1 MIKNIE
7 IAKEIASILLDI
19 KAIKLSPNNPFT
31 WASGLRS
38 PIYCDNRVTLS
49 YPEKRGYIKDVI
61 AKTIKDNYPDA
72 EVIAGVATAGIPQ
85 GVLVANELNLPFVY
99 IRSSAK
105 DQGMTNKIEGK
116 LDEGKKVVVIEDLVS
131 TGKSSLNAVTA
142 LRDANVEV
150 MGMISIF
157 TYGLEIAND
166 NFKVNNCELISL
178 SDYDTMIGMA
188 VANKYV
194 SGDDENSLLLW
205 RKDPQKWSDNVN

>member
-105 DQGMTNKIEGK
+105 DHGMTNKIEGK

>member
-1 MIKNIE
+1 
-7 IAKEIASILLDI
+7 
-19 KAIKLSPNNPFT
+19 
-31 WASGLRS
+31 
-38 PIYCDNRVTLS
+38 
-49 YPEKRGYIKDVI
+49 
-61 AKTIKDNYPDA
+61 
-72 EVIAGVATAGIPQ
+72 
-85 GVLVANELNLPFVY
+85 
-99 IRSSAK
+99 
-105 DQGMTNKIEGK
+105 
-116 LDEGKKVVVIEDLVS
+116 
-131 TGKSSLNAVTA
+131 
-142 LRDANVEV
+142 